1 MTTTPSEPPRRRT
14 LADRL
19 VDLCSGAA
27 GIFLFA
33 LMMVTVVDVVGRY
46 FFGAPLP
53 GGFELTEFIM
63 AAIVYAGL
71 PPVSKRDGHIT
82 IDLLDEVTP
91 PRLVAPRDILVQIA
105 CAGCF
110 GVFAWRLWLLGNQI
124 AEYGDVT
131 EYLRLP
137 QAPIIYLGALL
148 CAVAAIIHLSKLFD
162 AGRSVTGARRGGE
175 GL

>member
-1 MTTTPSEPPRRRT
+1 MSPTEPARRAT
-14 LADRL
+14 IAERL
-19 VDLCSGAA
+19 VEICAGAA
-27 GIFLFA
+27 GLFLFA

-46 FFGAPLP
+46 FFNAPLP

-71 PPVSKRDGHIT
+71 PLVSKRDGHIT

-91 PRLVAPRDILVQIA
+91 ARLVPPRDILVHLV
-105 CAGCF
+105 CTGCF

-148 CAVAAIIHLSKLFD
+148 CAVAAIIHLAKLFD
-162 AGRSVTGARRGGE
+162 AGRALLGAKPGRDH
-175 GL
+175 L

>member
-1 MTTTPSEPPRRRT
+1 MAAPSEPARLKT
-14 LADRL
+14 AADWL
-19 VDLCSGAA
+19 VNLCSGAA
-27 GIFLFA
+27 GVFLFA
-33 LMMVTVVDVVGRY
+33 LMLVTVVDVVGRY
-46 FFGAPLP
+46 FLNAPLP

-63 AAIVYAGL
+63 AAIVYTGL

-82 IDLLDEVTP
+82 IDLLDEATP
-91 PRLVAPRDILVQIA
+91 ERLVPPRDIVVHLA
-105 CAGCF
+105 CLGCF
-110 GVFAWRLWLLGNQI
+110 GVFAWRLWLLGDQI

-137 QAPIIYLGALL
+137 QAPIIYFGALL

-162 AGRSVTGARRGGE
+162 AGRALFGARRGGH